1 VASQPINE
9 SGQSQEVPKVPGAPS
24 MYFKI
29 FLLVHRAQNFQFRH
43 LMTAEGQL
51 LRRKSRFSVIAR
63 TGAESDIYDCLVSI
77 LGQAWLTAPS
87 LKMSSGPT
95 DATAETIALLLF
107 EFLATPAPKGAH
119 VSLSKLSSTGR
130 RQLYISDSGSCVKR
144 LLSLNSRQPKT
155 GALPQKD
162 IRTRWYDY
170 RCTTVP
176 SQYNLPVIKG
186 STTIS
191 RAL

>member
-29 FLLVHRAQNFQFRH
+29 FLLMHRTQNFQFRH

-77 LGQAWLTAPS
+77 LGQAWLTAP
-87 LKMSSGPT
+87 
-95 DATAETIALLLF
+95 ALRCPVVPL
-107 EFLATPAPKGAH
+107 TPLPRPSPCSCLNSWLRLHPKGRTLVCPSYRPLDA
-119 VSLSKLSSTGR
+119 
-130 RQLYISDSGSCVKR
+130 GSF
-144 LLSLNSRQPKT
+144 
-155 GALPQKD
+155 
-162 IRTRWYDY
+162 I
-170 RCTTVP
+170 
-176 SQYNLPVIKG
+176 
-186 STTIS
+186 
-191 RAL
+191 